1 MCAVRDMETLQI
13 LYPRDDARFVR
24 LRIRRGAETI
34 GWAVLLNNRW
44 WNHKHFGRMRLGS
57 IADVLAA
64 PADAAEVV
72 RCATRFLQQRGVDLI
87 VSNQSHAAWR
97 RAFRKSGYLR
107 GPSNFNFAS
116 SKPLSGLLQSAGVQQ
131 EDMHWTRGDGDGP
144 INL

>member
-1 MCAVRDMETLQI
+1 M
-13 LYPRDDARFVR
+13 
-24 LRIRRGAETI
+24 
-34 GWAVLLNNRW
+34 
-44 WNHKHFGRMRLGS
+44 
-57 IADVLAA
+57 
-64 PADAAEVV
+64 V

-144 INL
+144 MNL